1 MFLKKYFRKESN
13 SSKKCKNC
21 VQKKQKFQ
29 NSSFEKLNNLKNE
42 LKNSSI
48 VNNISSNEKAKT
60 LISSSAKE
68 ALAELNNLNAAKSNL
83 NISINEKPNEPSVG
97 DGNPQNNEKNK

>member
-1 MFLKKYFRKESN
+1 
-13 SSKKCKNC
+13 

-29 NSSFEKLNNLKNE
+29 NSSFEKLNNLKTE

-48 VNNISSNEKAKT
+48 VNSISCSEKAKT

-68 ALAELNNLNAAKSNL
+68 ALAELSNLNPAKSNV
-83 NISINEKPNEPSVG
+83 NISINDKANDTGSNI
-97 DGNPQNNEKNK
+97 NPQNNEKNK